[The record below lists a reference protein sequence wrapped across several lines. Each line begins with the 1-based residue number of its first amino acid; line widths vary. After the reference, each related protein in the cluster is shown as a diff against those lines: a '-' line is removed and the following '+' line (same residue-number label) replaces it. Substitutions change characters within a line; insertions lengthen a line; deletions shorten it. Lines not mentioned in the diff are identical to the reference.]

1 MTEWVAVSFG
11 ALDMRDHELGAQG
24 YDLVVVPIRP
34 GTPRFLFGPG
44 AEVWLRLVAGPVA
57 DSDLTSEEREIVR
70 DMEHMGIAS
79 RDSEDPARVRE
90 VNAPWMSS
98 MVHELVY
105 ALLGNVAARNDID
118 LIFLKGPTLHA
129 QGLRNREHSGDV
141 DCWVAPGNDSRLAR
155 AMEPWGW
162 APAFSAFTGTR
173 VLHSLTLRAGEWGC
187 AVDVHSFFPGMAVGR
202 SASFATALSTSDI
215 RTFAGQ
221 TARTPTIALHAI
233 ISALNEIRPVR
244 GQHPGAASVRSAA
257 HSLSVAG
264 EATIE
269 MATRVGAEFA
279 LKDSLVEAF
288 PQAGLRFDDAVVPE
302 DWSWRLQTSTVG
314 VYLEALKLIPWR
326 DRLRVVFRVVW
337 PSAESLRSG
346 PIATMH
352 PNASVWKLRSL
363 RVAAGLRQ
371 LGKFRN

>member
-11 ALDMRDHELGAQG
+11 ALDMRGHELGAQG
-24 YDLVVVPIRP
+24 YDLVAVPIRP
-34 GTPRFLFGPG
+34 GTPHFLFGHG
-44 AEVWLRLVAGPVA
+44 TDVWLRLVAGPVQ
-57 DSDLTSEEREIVR
+57 DGDLTPEEREIVR
-70 DMEHMGIAS
+70 DMEQMGIAS
-79 RDSEDPARVRE
+79 RDPQHPARIRE

-129 QGLRNREHSGDV
+129 QGLRRREHSGDV

-162 APAFSAFTGTR
+162 VPAFSAFTGTR

-202 SASFATALSTSDI
+202 TASFATALSTSDV
-215 RTFAGQ
+215 RAFAGQ
-221 TARTPTIALHAI
+221 TARTPSIELHAI
-233 ISALNEIRPVR
+233 ISALNEIRPFR
-244 GQHPGAASVRSAA
+244 GQHPGAASVRAAA

-269 MATRVGAEFA
+269 MAKRVGAEFA

-288 PQAGLRFDDAVVPE
+288 PEAGLSFEDAAVPE
-302 DWSWRLQTSTVG
+302 DWSWRLQTSTLG
-314 VYLEALKLIPWR
+314 VYYQALKLIPWR
-326 DRLRVVFRVVW
+326 DRVRVLSRVVW

-346 PIATMH
+346 PVAAAH
-352 PNASVWKLRSL
+352 PDAGVWKLRAL

-371 LGKFRN
+371 LRKFRD